1 MESQLHVL
9 IVDDAKFSST
19 MIQKSLTQNKV
30 KQIDCISNA
39 AEALAAMQTKYYAV
53 VIVDW
58 MMPDMDGIELTQHIR
73 QLDITKHQYTYIIML
88 TARDGVD
95 ALQYAFDQGVDDF
108 VNKSEMQQQLPPRV
122 MAGARMIA
130 NRNLLLQK
138 AAKLEQ
144 QNKQLISLARVNLLT
159 GLGDKNY
166 AIKRID
172 EHLRFCDSRGGAICL
187 LLLRYK
193 KTAQQQQLPIKI
205 QQEIIKGVAK
215 RLQATVRPLDDVAQ
229 LDSYN
234 FVIITHQHNLDNCI
248 GSCYKR
254 IRDNMH
260 RRSIETST
268 GFETVDI
275 NIGIAAAHHSLGL
288 PSADNLIR
296 LALDATKRAEQ
307 SQLIEHNH
315 YQPERI
321 NSSLSAE

>member
-1 MESQLHVL
+1 MESQLQVL
-9 IVDDAKFSST
+9 IVDDAKFSSA
-19 MIQKSLTQNKV
+19 MIQKSLAQSKV
-30 KQIDCISNA
+30 EQIDCISNA
-39 AEALAAMQTKYYAV
+39 ADALTAMQSKHYAV

-73 QLDITKHQYTYIIML
+73 QLDASKYQYTYIIML

-108 VNKSEMQQQLPPRV
+108 VNKSEMQQQLAPRV

-144 QNKQLISLARVNLLT
+144 QNKQLISLAQVNLLT
-159 GLGDKNY
+159 GLGDKHY

-172 EHLRFCDSRGGAICL
+172 EHLQFCDSRGGATCL
-187 LLLRYK
+187 LLLRFK
-193 KTAQQQQLPIKI
+193 PSALQQQLPKKI
-205 QQEIIKGVAK
+205 QQEIIKGIAK
-215 RLQATVRPLDDVAQ
+215 RLLATVRPLDDVAQ

-234 FVIITHQHNLDNCI
+234 FAVITHQHSLDNCI

-260 RRSIETST
+260 RRSIETSS

-275 NIGIAAAHHSLGL
+275 VIGIAAAEHSFGL
-288 PSADNLIR
+288 PTADHLIR
-296 LALDATKRAEQ
+296 LAIDAARRAEQ

-315 YQPERI
+315 YQSERI
-321 NSSLSAE
+321 NSNLPAE